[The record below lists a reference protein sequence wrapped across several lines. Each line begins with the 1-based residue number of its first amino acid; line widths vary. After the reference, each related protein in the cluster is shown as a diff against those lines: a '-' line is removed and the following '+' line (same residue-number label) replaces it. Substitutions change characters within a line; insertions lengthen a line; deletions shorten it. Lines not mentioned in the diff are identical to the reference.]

1 MEGIAFISFFLGT
14 SWDFFTETNVS
25 GFDFSF
31 AALFVAL
38 LLALLRLRFLFIM
51 LGISGSSSD
60 ITFFSTHPSGR
71 MGKSISATFTPTTL
85 NSAKVCLKNIIT
97 LHLKYERWP

>member
-31 AALFVAL
+31 AALFVGL

-60 ITFFSTHPSGR
+60 ITFFSTHPSDR
-71 MGKSISATFTPTTL
+71 MAKSIPATFTPT
-85 NSAKVCLKNIIT
+85 ALKNV
-97 LHLKYERWP
+97 KAN